1 MLKLSNFYCSAT
13 LLVDVAK
20 LFKRDHSRMNQVQFF
35 KGCLRQIILGHSEG
49 GGGGGQ
55 KGPPASFYPVI
66 SVNVDI
72 SPKIFLN

>member
-49 GGGGGQ
+49 GGEV
-55 KGPPASFYPVI
+55 KKARPPVFTQ
-66 SVNVDI
+66 
-72 SPKIFLN
+72 

>member
-49 GGGGGQ
+49 GGGS
-55 KGPPASFYPVI
+55 KRPARQ
-66 SVNVDI
+66 
-72 SPKIFLN
+72 FLPSNFCKRRY

>member
-49 GGGGGQ
+49 GGGRSNR
-55 KGPPASFYPVI
+55 PPARQ
-66 SVNVDI
+66 
-72 SPKIFLN
+72 FLPSNFCKRRY

>member
-49 GGGGGQ
+49 GGGGQ

>member
-1 MLKLSNFYCSAT
+1 MLKLSNFYCLAT

-49 GGGGGQ
+49 GGGGS
-55 KGPPASFYPVI
+55 KRPARQ
-66 SVNVDI
+66 
-72 SPKIFLN
+72 FLPSNFCKRRY